1 MSETLDETLDPEQ
14 RVFGGVFSTELGII
28 GDQEALERFY
38 ADRIAAISRGETVW
52 LPRVLDSDGGVV
64 ADLRDG
70 MIHVT
75 LDFRYATRMAHL
87 YVTSKDGVYGDIAI
101 IDPMPFDEAVQ
112 VAEGCIT

>member
-52 LPRVLDSDGGVV
+52 LPRVLDSDSGVV

-75 LDFRYATRMAHL
+75 LDYKYATRMARL
-87 YVTSKDGVYGDIAI
+87 YVTGKDGAFGDVAT

-112 VAEGCIT
+112 VAEGCFT

>member
-1 MSETLDETLDPEQ
+1 MSESLGETLDPEQ
-14 RVFGGVFSTELGII
+14 RVFGGVFSTEMGVID
-28 GDQEALERFY
+28 DQEAVKHFYKERI
-38 ADRIAAISRGETVW
+38 DAISRGETVW
-52 LPRVLDSDGGVV
+52 LPRVLDADGGVV

-75 LDFRYATRMAHL
+75 LDYSYATRMARL
-87 YVTSKDGVYGDIAI
+87 YVTSKDGAYGDIAI